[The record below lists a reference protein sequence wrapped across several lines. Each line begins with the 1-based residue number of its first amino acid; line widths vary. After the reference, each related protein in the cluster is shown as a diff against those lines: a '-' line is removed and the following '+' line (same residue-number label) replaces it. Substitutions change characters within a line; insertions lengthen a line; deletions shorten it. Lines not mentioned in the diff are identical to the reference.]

1 MKQGAILKSYNGAMK
16 LILDPDMDF
25 DEVLD
30 CIGEKFNESRKF
42 LGTGSVILDIDG
54 RNLSE
59 REEKL
64 IIETVGLNCDA
75 DIACIVG
82 KNEDDQEHIRKI
94 GEIIDHRLDDEDE
107 CRIMYGSVMDKQ
119 VIEVDDSIIIFGD
132 VNPGSEIRSKGNIIV
147 LGGLYGKASAGSY
160 GEDSAF
166 ICAIEMEAE
175 GLAIGEFGYA
185 PETEPVWSAVLKSSP
200 KVARVVNGEITIG
213 PLSRV
218 VMEKIYESKKLQAEG
233 L

>member
-1 MKQGAILKSYNGAMK
+1 MAVLRFPRGPDPTSIKLYQCSILLGDWKHEFCFGSGRAIFNGR
-16 LILDPDMDF
+16 I
-25 DEVLD
+25 
-30 CIGEKFNESRKF
+30 
-42 LGTGSVILDIDG
+42 
-54 RNLSE
+54 
-59 REEKL
+59 
-64 IIETVGLNCDA
+64 
-75 DIACIVG
+75 
-82 KNEDDQEHIRKI
+82 
-94 GEIIDHRLDDEDE
+94 DDEDE

-160 GEDSAF
+160 GDDSAF

>member
-25 DEVLD
+25 EELLA
-30 CIGEKFNESRKF
+30 CIGDKFRESRKF
-42 LGTGSVILDIDG
+42 LGSGSIILDIDG
-54 RNLSE
+54 RKLTDEEE
-59 REEKL
+59 RRIL
-64 IIETVGLNCDA
+64 DVVGENCDA

-94 GEIIDHRLDDEDE
+94 GELLESRMDDDDK
-107 CRIMYGSVMDKQ
+107 CRILHGTVMDKQ

-132 VNPGSEIRSKGNIIV
+132 VNPGSEIRSKGSIIV
-147 LGGLYGKASAGSY
+147 LGGLYGKAYAGSY
-160 GEDSAF
+160 GDASAF

-175 GLAIGEFGYA
+175 ELMIGEFTYV
-185 PETEPVWSAVLKSSP
+185 PESKPVWSAVLKSSP
-200 KVARVVNGEITIG
+200 KVARVVNDEITIG
-213 PLSRV
+213 PLGRV